1 MESSKSEKC
10 IYRIAS
16 VLFVS
21 AGAVLLT
28 LYLKYNNDIDN
39 SGSS

>member
-1 MESSKSEKC
+1 METTKSEKC
-10 IYRIAS
+10 VYCIAS

-28 LYLKYNNDIDN
+28 LYLKYNKDIDN

>member
-16 VLFVS
+16 VLFLS
-21 AGAVLLT
+21 AGAVLLA
-28 LYLKYNNDIDN
+28 LYLKYNNDTDN

>member
-1 MESSKSEKC
+1 MESSRSEKC

-16 VLFVS
+16 VLFLS

-28 LYLKYNNDIDN
+28 LYLKYNNNTDN

>member
-10 IYRIAS
+10 IYCIAS
-16 VLFVS
+16 VLFLS

-28 LYLKYNNDIDN
+28 LYLKYNNDTGN

>member
-16 VLFVS
+16 VLFLS
-21 AGAVLLT
+21 AGVVLLI
-28 LYLKYNNDIDN
+28 LYFKYNNDIDN

>member
-1 MESSKSEKC
+1 METSKSEKC

-16 VLFVS
+16 VLFLS

-28 LYLKYNNDIDN
+28 LYLKYNNETDN

>member
-1 MESSKSEKC
+1 MGSSKSEKC

-16 VLFVS
+16 VLFIS

-28 LYLKYNNDIDN
+28 LYLKYNNDTD
-39 SGSS
+39 

>member
-21 AGAVLLT
+21 AGAVLLI
-28 LYLKYNNDIDN
+28 LYLKYNNNTDN

>member
-16 VLFVS
+16 VLFLS

-28 LYLKYNNDIDN
+28 LYLKYNNETDN